1 MKRLSHTS
9 GEPEIAAAI
18 VGKVSISCRDACD
31 VFDQGAS
38 KYLQVKHGFCR
49 WTLVFVHLR
58 ATLVFTELQYLQP
71 ALIYCLLRKF
81 LFGGVIFFSSRGE
94 PGESWLSLFK
104 QSSPPWWSEP
114 DRAWGSTPILY
125 LWTDSMIGLSR
136 RDDFEPRWFQHFVYE
151 DGVLSPP
158 FWSPPHPPHL
168 RRSIVKCRGPMGA
181 VNQDAEGGDV
191 SHGGVRTLPAAFRL
205 SSSRLP

>member
-1 MKRLSHTS
+1 M
-9 GEPEIAAAI
+9 
-18 VGKVSISCRDACD
+18 
-31 VFDQGAS
+31 
-38 KYLQVKHGFCR
+38 YLIRGHPNICR
-49 WTLVFVHLR
+49 WNTVSAAERLFLL
-58 ATLVFTELQYLQP
+58 TSEPPLCLPSFSICSQS
-71 ALIYCLLRKF
+71 LIYCLLREF
-81 LFGGVIFFSSRGE
+81 LFGGVIFFLLERWVRRE
-94 PGESWLSLFK
+94 LAITLKAELI
-104 QSSPPWWSEP
+104 SPPWWSEP

-205 SSSRLP
+205 SSSRLS